1 MTSDA
6 LRAWSSDSPAVERRR
21 PGGARQAAEGSAT
34 RFVRMRTS
42 SELDAV
48 KDDCLHMLMT
58 AAALRHRATSY
69 SFAEAP
75 SRFDIHMWMTE
86 IRAIENNL
94 IVRVCRFD
102 EEGRNQTG
110 LRTAL
115 RSIEAQLTN
124 SERKE
129 ANAAVKR
136 FRQAIN
142 PLKTQWRNKVS
153 VHLDVETKQA
163 HDAESLFDLPGVIT
177 RCRPAVHAVD
187 AIAGAQVDY
196 TLQSGRYEKVDL
208 RKYCAID
215 E

>member
-1 MTSDA
+1 M
-6 LRAWSSDSPAVERRR
+6 RDSP
-21 PGGARQAAEGSAT
+21 
-34 RFVRMRTS
+34 
-42 SELDAV
+42 ELDAV

-94 IVRVCRFD
+94 VVRVCRFD

-115 RSIEAQLTN
+115 RSVEAQLSN
-124 SERKE
+124 SERKD
-129 ANAAVKR
+129 ANAALKQ
-136 FRQAIN
+136 FRRTIN
-142 PLKTQWRNKVS
+142 PLKTQKRNKVS
-153 VHLDVETKQA
+153 VHLAIEMKQP
-163 HDAESLFDLPGVIT
+163 HDAESLFDLPGVIA

-187 AIAGAQVDY
+187 AIAGGRVDY